1 MLPLGRIITTLHR
14 FASLQTLATFVKKPV
29 GKFSIKDTSLNAK
42 LFALSRGWGGKEEG
56 LGLLAC
62 STETGPDPDPVAYQ
76 LGSALHFEFIADESV
91 QKGDSE
97 VELLRDLGL

>member
-1 MLPLGRIITTLHR
+1 
-14 FASLQTLATFVKKPV
+14 LAAFVKKPI
-29 GKFSIKDTSLNAK
+29 GKCAIKDTSLNAK
-42 LFALSRGWGGKEEG
+42 MFSLSRGWGGKEEG

-62 STETGPDPDPVAYQ
+62 STKTGPDPDPVAYH
-76 LGSALHFEFIADESV
+76 LGYALHFEFIVDESV